1 MWDKPESN
9 HWVRHWKRKSKRILS
24 MGALA
29 QLMGY
34 GMAAKQPSLLTP
46 PWRPPLAEAL
56 STSNYLLVPFSEEAG
71 GIRRLKRHRLVC
83 PCFSLIF
90 SLPLWFH
97 SSVEDY
103 RREDCCHL
111 HRNFAFVENPQ
122 SPEGRKQEGK
132 TVREKVPCPLWV
144 M

>member
-1 MWDKPESN
+1 
-9 HWVRHWKRKSKRILS
+9 

-34 GMAAKQPSLLTP
+34 VRDGCETAPPHLLLHGGP
-46 PWRPPLAEAL
+46 LLAEAL

-103 RREDCCHL
+103 RREDRCHL
-111 HRNFAFVENPQ
+111 HRNFGFVENPQ
-122 SPEGRKQEGK
+122 SPEGGKQEGK
-132 TVREKVPCPLWV
+132 TVTEKVPCPLWV